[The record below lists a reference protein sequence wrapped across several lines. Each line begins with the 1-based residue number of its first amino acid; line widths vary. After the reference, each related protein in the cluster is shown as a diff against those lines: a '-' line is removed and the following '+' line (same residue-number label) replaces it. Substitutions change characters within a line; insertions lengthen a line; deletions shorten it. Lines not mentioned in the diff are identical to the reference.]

1 MKPMGGIQRIRRH
14 KPYLEMG
21 KSVIF
26 LFFVKMTKEGGI
38 FFKINDQK
46 LKHAYHLSRTSIPW
60 EYKPS

>member
-1 MKPMGGIQRIRRH
+1 MGEIQRIRRH
-14 KPYLEMG
+14 KPYHEMG

-26 LFFVKMTKEGGI
+26 LIFVKMTKEGGI

-46 LKHAYHLSRTSIPW
+46 LKQAYLLSRTSIPW